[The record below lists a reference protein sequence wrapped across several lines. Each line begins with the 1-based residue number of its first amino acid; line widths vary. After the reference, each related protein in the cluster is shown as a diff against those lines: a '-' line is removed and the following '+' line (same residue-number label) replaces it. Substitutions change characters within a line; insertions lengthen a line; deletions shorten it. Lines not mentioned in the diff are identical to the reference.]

1 MRYGCGHLGNNEDPG
16 QADCHEKSTAHSEGS
31 TEEAEAEKSKCF
43 WKTLNMQPNKN
54 LETLENGNEF
64 GQTDKRHFCEDI
76 FTLSYVGCSTLYL
89 CRSSN
94 FRKIKLGAYKTSQK
108 LHRFVLWLQGYESWP
123 ICEGVAL

>member
-1 MRYGCGHLGNNEDPG
+1 MWVISGHLGNNEDPG

-64 GQTDKRHFCEDI
+64 GQTASPGYVLKLYNYTLPPADAPTFMELFQHYYFVCRQI
-76 FTLSYVGCSTLYL
+76 F
-89 CRSSN
+89 
-94 FRKIKLGAYKTSQK
+94 
-108 LHRFVLWLQGYESWP
+108 
-123 ICEGVAL
+123 